1 MAETA
6 PKEHSKPDYAA
17 IATMTGLEFVAG
29 LADDSI
35 APPSMVRTFPFTLLP
50 PGQGNVELRTTP
62 DDRAL
67 NLMMTAHGGWI
78 MTMMDTAMALAAH
91 TTLDPG
97 QMAPT
102 HETSVKF
109 IRPITRNAGVL
120 RFTGLVLSR
129 GQSVITIEGKV
140 EDLQGKVFAHGTS
153 TCLIVRTGA

>member
-1 MAETA
+1 
-6 PKEHSKPDYAA
+6 
-17 IATMTGLEFVAG
+17 
-29 LADDSI
+29 
-35 APPSMVRTFPFTLLP
+35 
-50 PGQGNVELRTTP
+50 
-62 DDRAL
+62 
-67 NLMMTAHGGWI
+67 

-120 RFTGLVLSR
+120 RITGLVLSR